1 MEKKEG
7 KNKKKKWTWELTE
20 TIVPMMTEEEI
31 SNAINRKLAY
41 IIVELEHNPVNYIK
55 LEENTGETL

>member
-1 MEKKEG
+1 MIKKEG
-7 KNKKKKWTWELTE
+7 KNRKKWEWDLRE
-20 TIVPMMTEEEI
+20 IINPMLSEEEI

-55 LEENTGETL
+55 VDKITG